1 MASLDSLGV
10 KMVVTDLKDRGVKC
24 DSASTDEMILIRSVD
39 ETLEIGS
46 LAWIS
51 TCTKV

>member
-1 MASLDSLGV
+1 MASLDSFGV

-24 DSASTDEMILIRSVD
+24 GSASTDEMTLINSVD
-39 ETLEIGS
+39 ETLEVGS
-46 LAWIS
+46 LACIS